1 MKRYDPNLFWVVP
14 RADLKPGGEF
24 HGVGFSK
31 SRAALQWMERSPA
44 EAGSALSLETCL
56 QRSGAMPGLSGS
68 RMRAAPTGSET
79 GPRGAPLWR
88 QEALPPGL
96 KWVVR
101 KRAGGGGRPES
112 AFQPRMPG
120 VELAPARDPG
130 SNVQTQK
137 EIQDSPAT
145 WPHCLLLSTAAP
157 GGGLYL
163 VRKMPS
169 LTAEGRAL
177 SRVCPLAPGGAGHSA
192 KPAARTAVGLQSL
205 HLHPAPTW
213 APQSPATPRAVPLHK
228 RHWPRTA
235 TPWVLT
241 WLFHSDF
248 RAPRNLLGQLV
259 PGIVGA

>member
-157 GGGLYL
+157 GGGALPGEEDAVPNSRGEGAL
-163 VRKMPS
+163 PS
-169 LTAEGRAL
+169 LPSSTRRRWALGKASSPHSSRTTVSAPASSPNVGPAEPCHPPGSPSAQKTLAQDGHAL
-177 SRVCPLAPGGAGHSA
+177 GPYLAVS
-192 KPAARTAVGLQSL
+192 Q
-205 HLHPAPTW
+205 
-213 APQSPATPRAVPLHK
+213 
-228 RHWPRTA
+228 
-235 TPWVLT
+235 
-241 WLFHSDF
+241 
-248 RAPRNLLGQLV
+248 
-259 PGIVGA
+259 